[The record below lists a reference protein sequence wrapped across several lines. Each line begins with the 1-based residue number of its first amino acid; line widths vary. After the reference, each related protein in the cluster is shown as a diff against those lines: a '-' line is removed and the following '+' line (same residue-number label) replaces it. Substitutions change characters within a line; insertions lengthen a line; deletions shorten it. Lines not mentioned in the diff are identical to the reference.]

1 MTQPV
6 DTFIHAGTIVTMNAN
21 FDLINDGIIAV
32 AQEKIV
38 AVGSKA
44 DVEAQFTADAT
55 IDCRDQIVMPGLVNA
70 HTHVPMTLLRGLNDD
85 LRLDVWLGYMMPL
98 EREFVNP
105 EFVSLGT
112 TLACA
117 EMIRS
122 GITAFADMY
131 YFEDAIAQTTA
142 DIGMRALCGQTV
154 LMFPTPDSQTWQ
166 DGIKFCRQF
175 IENWNGHHLIQPAV
189 SPHAW
194 YTATPELL
202 QACADLALEYDVP
215 VHTHISETL
224 LEVNN
229 CREQNGTTPVHW
241 NKQNNLLKT
250 KLLAAHCCHI
260 DRGEMI
266 ELKQVGAGI
275 AHNPSSNLKLSSG
288 IAPVPEMLEVGCNVG
303 IGTDGPASNNDLDM
317 FEEVRLAALLAK
329 VMRHDPTDLPAKQ
342 ALELATIGGAKAIHM
357 GDKVGSLEVGKLAD
371 LITVDTNNVHNLP
384 HFSTNPDSVY
394 SRLVYSAK
402 STDVVN
408 VMVHGRWLM
417 QNRQLLTIDEEKAM
431 ADAAE
436 VGSRIDAFVVRRES
450 SPYHKL
456 IALESFAREE
466 GYETQVKV
474 PLKSPDKIIELLI
487 SGRFSI
493 TKQTTYQQFD
503 SYFEF
508 EQADPD
514 VARFRFREDHMLDKK
529 GNVQQSRSRLTLLG
543 QTHVEALPN
552 SVLLYRTRFMAP
564 ATRSLRF
571 YREYFTPERE
581 TEVNKLRQRWRIN
594 YKGADMAINIDHVT
608 QPQIPGWFLEIK
620 SRTWSSEDAQLKARL
635 IGELLEIFGLNEA
648 DTIGREYIELA
659 QDALSSDSA

>member
-1 MTQPV
+1 MTQSV
-6 DTFIHAGTIVTMNAN
+6 DTFIYAGTIVTMNAD
-21 FDLINDGIIAV
+21 FDLLNDGIIAIKGEHII
-32 AQEKIV
+32 AIGPQAEI
-38 AVGSKA
+38 
-44 DVEAQFTADAT
+44 EAQFAAENKV
-55 IDCRDQIVMPGLVNA
+55 DCSKQIVMPGLVNA

-98 EREFVNP
+98 EREFVDP

-154 LMFPTPDSQTWQ
+154 LMFPTPDSQTWE
-166 DGIKFCRQF
+166 DGINSCRQF
-175 IENWNGHHLIQPAV
+175 LENWNGHPLIQPAV

-194 YTATPELL
+194 YTATPKLL
-202 QACADLALEYDVP
+202 QACAALALEFDAP
-215 VHTHISETL
+215 IHTHISETL

-229 CREQNGTTPVHW
+229 CREQHGTSPVYW
-241 NKQNNLLKT
+241 NKQNDLLKT

-260 DRGEMI
+260 DQGEML
-266 ELKQVGAGI
+266 ELKRVGAGI

-288 IAPVPEMLEVGCNVG
+288 IAPVPQMLEIGCNVG

-329 VMRHDPTDLPAKQ
+329 VVRHDPTDLPARQ
-342 ALELATIGGAKAIHM
+342 ALQLATIGGANAIHM

-371 LITVDTNNVHNLP
+371 LITIDTHNAHNWP
-384 HFSTNPDSVY
+384 HFSTNPDNVY
-394 SRLVYSAK
+394 SRLVYSTK

-417 QNRQLLTIDEEKAM
+417 TDRQLLTIDEEKAM
-431 ADAAE
+431 AAAAAVAAKIE
-436 VGSRIDAFVVRRES
+436 AFVIKREA
-450 SPYHKL
+450 SPYNKL

-474 PLKSPDKIIELLI
+474 PLQSPDEIINILN
-487 SGRFSI
+487 SSRFNV
-493 TKQTTYQQFD
+493 TKQINYQQFD
-503 SYFEF
+503 NYFLF
-508 EQADPD
+508 DAADPD
-514 VARFRFREDHMLDKK
+514 VARFRFREDHTLDKN
-529 GNVQQSRSRLTLLG
+529 GNVHHSRTRLTLLG
-543 QTHVEALPN
+543 KTHVEALSH

-571 YREYFTPERE
+571 YREYFTPEQE
-581 TEVNKLRQRWRIN
+581 FEVHKLRNRWRIN
-594 YKGADMAINIDHVT
+594 YKGADIAINID
-608 QPQIPGWFLEIK
+608 QITKPKIAGWFLEIK
-620 SRTWSSEDAQLKARL
+620 SRTWSSEDAASKADL
-635 IGELLEIFGLNEA
+635 IAELLKIFGLSEA
-648 DTIGREYIELA
+648 DIIGREYIELA
-659 QDALSSDSA
+659 QNVTNNQQ